1 MNNNYNL
8 PLYTEVVDN
17 LWLGGTADGD
27 AVFDVK
33 RSENMAI
40 TDKLFDTVITLYAW
54 ANAAGWGVKE
64 LRYGFYDA
72 DMKDID
78 LETIEYLVDVAYDDW
93 KNKGKRL
100 LIRCQMGY
108 NRSSF
113 IFCQV
118 LMRDGYT
125 AKDAINLMREKR
137 SEWVLC
143 NKVFEKWLLELDSS
157 KRKVPHGE
165 SESQTEMKHSP

>member
-1 MNNNYNL
+1 MEDNNTL
-8 PLYTEVVDN
+8 PLYTEVLDN

-27 AVFDVK
+27 TIFEVK

-40 TDKLFDTVITLYAW
+40 TDKIFDTVISLYAW
-54 ANAAGWGVKE
+54 SNPASWGVKE
-64 LRYGFYDA
+64 LRYGFYDG

-78 LETIEYLVDVAYDDW
+78 FEIIEHLVDVAYDEW

-108 NRSSF
+108 NRSSL

-125 AKDAINLMREKR
+125 AKEAIALMREKR
-137 SEWVLC
+137 SSWVLC
-143 NKVFEKWLLELDSS
+143 NAEFENYLLRLDEPEETFA
-157 KRKVPHGE
+157 V
-165 SESQTEMKHSP
+165 